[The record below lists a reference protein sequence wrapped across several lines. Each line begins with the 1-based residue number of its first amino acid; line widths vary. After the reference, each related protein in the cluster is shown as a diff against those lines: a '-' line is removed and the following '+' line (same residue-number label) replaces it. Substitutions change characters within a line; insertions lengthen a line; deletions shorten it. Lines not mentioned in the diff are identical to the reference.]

1 MTRKIVSSRARQKS
15 PGEVPEVSSA
25 ARRTGHVLLLDLP
38 VESACQPLSDV
49 VEVDDSVRVLM
60 EIPGVPPASV
70 QVRVLGNRIEVTG
83 EKPPDFPAGETSFL
97 CLERIFGKFQ
107 RAFEVRGSVNLGEV
121 SARMANG
128 ILVITIPKVP
138 ERRGRERR
146 IPVTIG

>member
-15 PGEVPEVSSA
+15 PGEVPEVSST

-38 VESACQPLSDV
+38 VDSVCQPLSDV
-49 VEVDDSVRVLM
+49 VEVDDAVRVLL
-60 EIPGVPPASV
+60 EIPGVPAASV

-83 EKPPDFPAGETSFL
+83 EKAPDFPPGETSFL

-107 RAFEVRGSVNLGEV
+107 RAFEVRGPVNLGEV

-128 ILVITIPKVP
+128 ILVITIPKVA

-146 IPVTIG
+146 IPVTTG